1 MVAKLE
7 IKKGISKEIITT
19 ICKWAETQPL
29 VKRITAFGSRV
40 AGTERSDSDLD
51 LAFEIYNLEDEDKF
65 TTWIC
70 EKSKLFNS
78 LQKLIEID
86 LQIELLDE
94 EVSTPNISA
103 AVKKNSLVI
112 YEWNR

>member
-1 MVAKLE
+1 ME
-7 IKKGISKEIITT
+7 TKKGIPQEIITT
-19 ICKWAETQPL
+19 IHDWAESQSL
-29 VKRITAFGSRV
+29 VKRVTAFGSRV

-51 LAFEIYNLEDEDKF
+51 LAFEIYKQEDEDKF

-70 EKSKLFNS
+70 EKSKLLNS
-78 LQKLIEID
+78 LQELIEID

-94 EVSTPNISA
+94 EVSTPNISK

-112 YEWNR
+112 YERNR